1 MTVTTLPAARTAPA
15 FVAPGG
21 ALSLAHMSPQ
31 EAWQFCA
38 SLAESPLLPDAY
50 RRQPASVL
58 WAMEYGRALGLDV
71 VTTITTIHVI
81 KGKPTQSADLMLGRA
96 RSAGHRVRIK
106 SERTR
111 CVVRIQRADDPDDES
126 VVEWTLDD
134 AVTAGLCTLQKDG
147 RPYSRDDKNRPQP
160 WERFPRA
167 MLRARAIAEAV
178 RIACPEVLHG
188 AIYTP
193 EELGAVVDQEG
204 QPVIVE
210 RADAPQMATATVVQ
224 STPNTPPAAT
234 APQQERRDY
243 LAEAIATADAV
254 QHAAIIAAAEGAGA
268 PAEYMTCLAEIRD
281 AHAAETVA
289 PVRELHAAAQA
300 RGAHPDHLARLAA
313 IGAAKPGA
321 KQTNEPTGPAPYSVS
336 DAVAAEGAMPTDAEL
351 RAALDSGHPEVE
363 ASAAEALAARG
374 QLPVSPKQAQAAD
387 QAAHDRAENALRLA
401 ASRANLPTL
410 DADFQRAFGKTIADA
425 DAVTLDAFRRQIEQA
440 AAGGAR

>member
-1 MTVTTLPAARTAPA
+1 VTVTTLPTTRTAPA
-15 FVAPGG
+15 PIAPGG
-21 ALSLAHMSPQ
+21 ALSLAHMSPR
-31 EAWQFCA
+31 EAWEFCA
-38 SLAESPLLPDAY
+38 SLAETPLLPDAY

-111 CVVRIQRADDPDDES
+111 CEVRIQRADDPDDES

-134 AVTAGLCTLQKDG
+134 AVTAGLCEMRNG
-147 RPYSRDDKNRPQP
+147 RPYARDDKNRPQP
-160 WERFPRA
+160 WEKFPRA

-210 RADAPQMATATVVQ
+210 RVDAPQMTTATVVQ

-243 LAEAIATADAV
+243 LAEALATADPDAL
-254 QHAAIIAAAEGAGA
+254 AAIRAAAEADGAPEHYLAALDDIRTAHAAATVEDVRRLYDERKAQGA
-268 PAEYMTCLAEIRD
+268 PAE
-281 AHAAETVA
+281 
-289 PVRELHAAAQA
+289 
-300 RGAHPDHLARLAA
+300 HLARLAH
-313 IGAAKPGA
+313 IGNSKPAAPK
-321 KQTNEPTGPAPYSVS
+321 EPTGPAPHSVS
-336 DAVAAEGAMPTDAEL
+336 DAAAAEGVVSANAANAE
-351 RAALDSGHPEVE
+351 RAAVE
-363 ASAAEALAARG
+363 A
-374 QLPVSPKQAQAAD
+374 
-387 QAAHDRAENALRLA
+387 ENRLRVA

-410 DADFQRAFGKTIADA
+410 DADFERAYGIPIDQAP
-425 DAVTLDAFRRQIEQA
+425 AVTLDAFRQMIEQA
-440 AAGGAR
+440 AARGAQ

>member
-1 MTVTTLPAARTAPA
+1 MTVTTLPAHRTAPPA
-15 FVAPGG
+15 HAATPGG
-21 ALSLAHMSPQ
+21 ALSLAHMSPR
-31 EAWQFCA
+31 EAWEFCA
-38 SLAESPLLPDAY
+38 SLAETPLLPDAY
-50 RRQPASVL
+50 RKQPASVL

-134 AVTAGLCTLQKDG
+134 AVTAGLCTLRDG

-193 EELGAVVDQEG
+193 EEMGAVVDQEG

-210 RADAPQMATATVVQ
+210 RADAPQMTTATVVQ
-224 STPNTPPAAT
+224 STPNTPP
-234 APQQERRDY
+234 QQERRDY
-243 LAEAIATADAV
+243 LAEAVATADADAL
-254 QHAAIIAAAEGAGA
+254 AAIRTAAEADGA
-268 PAEYMTCLAEIRD
+268 PEHYLAALDDIRA
-281 AHAAETVA
+281 AHAAATVEDVRRLYDERKAQGETA
-289 PVRELHAAAQA
+289 EQ
-300 RGAHPDHLARLAA
+300 LARLAH
-313 IGAAKPGA
+313 IGGNKPAAGPQDDQPAG
-321 KQTNEPTGPAPYSVS
+321 PTPHSVS
-336 DAVAAEGAMPTDAEL
+336 DAVAAEGAVPAAAANAERAAVDAEN
-351 RAALDSGHPEVE
+351 R
-363 ASAAEALAARG
+363 
-374 QLPVSPKQAQAAD
+374 
-387 QAAHDRAENALRLA
+387 LRLA

-410 DADFQRAFGKTIADA
+410 DADFERVYG
-425 DAVTLDAFRRQIEQA
+425 LPIEQA
-440 AAGGAR
+440 TAQQLNAFADRIEAAGGTK